1 MSEIK
6 QVVILAG
13 GKGTRMREMT
23 EDLPK
28 PMVQIGNRPVLEHL
42 IDIYDK
48 YGNFNYLICSGY
60 LGEKI
65 SKHFKNNK
73 KVSVIET
80 GEETNTGG
88 RLYKL
93 RDYLDENFMITYGD
107 GLANVRVDNL
117 MKQFFEKRIS
127 AQ

>member
-48 YGNFNYLICSGY
+48 YGNFNYRCI
-60 LGEKI
+60 
-65 SKHFKNNK
+65 
-73 KVSVIET
+73 
-80 GEETNTGG
+80 
-88 RLYKL
+88 
-93 RDYLDENFMITYGD
+93 
-107 GLANVRVDNL
+107 
-117 MKQFFEKRIS
+117 
-127 AQ
+127 

>member
-60 LGEKI
+60 LGEKSLNTLKTTKKLALLKLVKKLIQAEGYI
-65 SKHFKNNK
+65 S
-73 KVSVIET
+73 
-80 GEETNTGG
+80 
-88 RLYKL
+88 
-93 RDYLDENFMITYGD
+93 
-107 GLANVRVDNL
+107 
-117 MKQFFEKRIS
+117 
-127 AQ
+127 